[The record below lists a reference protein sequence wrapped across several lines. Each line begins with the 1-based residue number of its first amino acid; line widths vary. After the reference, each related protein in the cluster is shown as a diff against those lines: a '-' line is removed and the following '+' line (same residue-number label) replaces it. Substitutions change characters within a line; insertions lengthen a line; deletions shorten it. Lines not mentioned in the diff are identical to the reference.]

1 MAFWNRKKAP
11 EKAQLEP
18 VEEPV
23 ERSEFRSTAGRKRPS
38 GDASFAME
46 VKLLAID
53 ALDSGLSAPE
63 VAAIIGV
70 SDSSVY
76 QWRKH
81 FKEKGID
88 GLVRSPSSHRVRRCC
103 ERLEEKIVEFRK
115 THPDKGVRKV
125 RDELRRTEALSV
137 SAETV
142 RQVVNDHGLGN
153 TPPKSKRRPPQVRRF
168 ERKHPNHCWQ
178 IDIFT
183 FDLKRMYKGYL
194 IGIIDDHSRFLVGHG
209 LYRQQTA
216 EAVLEVVKGAVGEF
230 GAPREILSDNGRQF
244 VAWRGKSRFQKV
256 LKQHGIQ
263 HVRSAPQHPMTLGK
277 IERFWQTIW
286 REFLEEAHFA
296 SFADACQRIAHWVHY
311 YNFQRPHQGIDG
323 ACPAD
328 RFYGLADD
336 VQAALDQGCQE
347 NSLRLALGQE
357 PQPPLFLM
365 GQLGN
370 SDVRVQRQ
378 GDNIEVKVGDA
389 IHEVIRLGTPYTV
402 TPEGELQRGRTRD
415 EVAGN
420 GHGDEIP
427 DCGDGA
433 VGEGDAGGAVQEL
446 WDEPTDPTPCYGEG
460 EGGDAGSAG
469 PEACWSSRPSGVG
482 PGHQRAAKGQGRP
495 RKGTGALEDE
505 IRGGQNAPGIGAQ
518 VRPWAGL
525 ERGGEKKAAQ
535 RPQAPAKGTA
545 QVTEDLR
552 HDGNWYDWDLSSDG
566 DEE

>member
-1 MAFWNRKKAP
+1 MGFWKRKKEP
-11 EKAQLEP
+11 EKARKA
-18 VEEPV
+18 VEVVSDKV
-23 ERSEFRSTAGRKRPS
+23 ERASKPDNKAGS
-38 GDASFAME
+38 GNVSFAME

-53 ALDSGLSAPE
+53 AIELGLSTRE
-63 VAAIIGV
+63 VAGLIGV
-70 SDSSVY
+70 SNSSVY
-76 QWRKH
+76 QWRKQ
-81 FKEKGID
+81 FKEDGID
-88 GLVRSPSSHRVRRCC
+88 GLKRSPSSHRVRRRC
-103 ERLEEKIVEFRK
+103 ELLEEKIVEFRK
-115 THPDKGVRKV
+115 AHPDKGVRKV
-125 RDELRRTEALSV
+125 RDELRRKEAVSV

-142 RQVVNDHGLGN
+142 RQVVNEHGLGN
-153 TPPKSKRRPPQVRRF
+153 TPPKPKRRPPQVRRF
-168 ERKHPNHCWQ
+168 ERKHPNAMWQ
-178 IDIFT
+178 TDIFT
-183 FDLKRMYKGYL
+183 FQLKRMYKGYL
-194 IGIIDDHSRFLVGHG
+194 IAIIDDHSRFIVSHG
-209 LYRQQTA
+209 LYRQQNA

-286 REFLEEAHFA
+286 REFLEEAQFA
-296 SFADACQRIAHWVHY
+296 SFADACQRVAHWVHY

-328 RFYGLADD
+328 RFYGLAND

-389 IHEVIRLGTPYTV
+389 LHEVIRLGTPFTV
-402 TPEGELQRGRTRD
+402 TPEGELQRERRDD
-415 EVAGN
+415 EVAGD

-427 DCGDGA
+427 DCADGA
-433 VGEGDAGGAVQEL
+433 VGEGDAGGVVQEL

-460 EGGDAGSAG
+460 SSGDTGSAG
-469 PEACWSSRPSGVG
+469 PEARWSSSPSGVR
-482 PGHQRAAKGQGRP
+482 PGHQGIAEGQSRP

-505 IRGGQNAPGIGAQ
+505 IRGGQNALGIGAQ

-535 RPQAPAKGTA
+535 RPEASAQGTA
-545 QVTEDLR
+545 QVTEDSQ
-552 HDGNWYDWDLSSDG
+552 HDGNWYDWDSSTNG